1 MRYFF
6 YIFILV
12 KIYSSSLFAVANFR
26 IVPFNLQN
34 HRELFGSCFLQ
45 HFSELCSSDQCFKMD
60 SLCGYNQSK
69 LLDISTLKYQHG
81 EQYAQNLAKFC
92 NRFGKIFN
100 NDGSITRV
108 SVLELEKKPVG
119 YSIDSMFFPSRA
131 FGTIHQ
137 FVILNEYQ
145 RKGLGRELIINILKR
160 FTREKDIANALL
172 VTKNKQ
178 YAEPFLS
185 EQFNFVKYTDE
196 KENSKRADNYY
207 WFLGLK

>member
-6 YIFILV
+6 YIFVLV
-12 KIYSSSLFAVANFR
+12 KICSSSLFAIAHFR
-26 IVPFNLQN
+26 IVPFRLQN
-34 HRELFGSCFLQ
+34 HKELFGSCFLQ
-45 HFSELCSSDQCFKMD
+45 HFSELCSSDECFKMD

-100 NDGSITRV
+100 NNGSITRV

-137 FVILNEYQ
+137 LVILNEYQ
-145 RKGLGRELIINILKR
+145 RKGLGRELMIQTLTR
-160 FTREKDIANALL
+160 FTRENDIANALF
-172 VTKNKQ
+172 VTKSKR

-185 EQFNFVKYTDE
+185 ENFNFVQYADT
-196 KENSKRADNYY
+196 KENSQFADNYS